1 MNQLELC
8 DTVHQNRMNIQI
20 TVQPLDHLGHHD
32 RHFHSRR
39 RSVDHFSGCRISHII
54 LNPPIV
60 SRIGLAPTIS
70 MKESRC
76 DEGEPTAIL
85 LTIRYLYESNNE
97 KFPKYIVV
105 KYSHGIT
112 EKYPFTNIPS
122 MIE

>member
-1 MNQLELC
+1 MMKKLFIIAICILILPQYLLADLENDLKK
-8 DTVHQNRMNIQI
+8 N
-20 TVQPLDHLGHHD
+20 LDKSKCLESWNYTNNS
-32 RHFHSRR
+32 F
-39 RSVDHFSGCRISHII
+39 
-54 LNPPIV
+54 
-60 SRIGLAPTIS
+60 TIS